1 MYIPTTESLT
11 FANGG
16 ITNNGTITVGASGF
30 FYDSYL
36 TFSGSTTLS
45 GTGSVVLNGDA
56 YLNTSNSGLLTQAAG
71 HTISGQGTINAALIN
86 QGLVN
91 ANVNGQTLTLATN
104 AMTNAGTM
112 EATNGGGLTVQNT
125 VNNTGGTISASG
137 SGTLW
142 ISGGGTVN
150 NAGGAILASGSGSV
164 VIGSTYGGAPAVN
177 GGTLSLTAHRV

>member
-71 HTISGQGTINAALIN
+71 HTISGQGTIAATLNNLGIVEAQN
-86 QGLVN
+86 GL
-91 ANVNGQTLTLATN
+91 
-104 AMTNAGTM
+104 
-112 EATNGGGLTVQNT
+112 LTV
-125 VNNTGGTISASG
+125 
-137 SGTLW
+137 
-142 ISGGGTVN
+142 
-150 NAGGAILASGSGSV
+150 AG
-164 VIGSTYGGAPAVN
+164 AVTQFS
-177 GGTLSLTAHRV
+177 GGTLAGGTWIAEPIRR